1 MEAGTDGVT
10 MKLLSR
16 RRAAK
21 LLEVLVVGGTVLA
34 ATASAG
40 CATSKTAEGAKP
52 ADQKP
57 ADQPSGGGG
66 VQGW

>member
-1 MEAGTDGVT
+1 
-10 MKLLSR
+10 MKVLSK

-40 CATSKTAEGAKP
+40 CATSKTAEGGAKP
-52 ADQKP
+52 AEQKP
-57 ADQPSGGGG
+57 ADQPSGGG